1 MNELRLGLLLALCAP
16 PAFAADWLL
25 IWSGPDEVLMIDRS
39 SVRREADRAQAWTMR
54 TFDGRI
60 DNGGMPHQSSRS
72 HMVADCRAGRLGV
85 DERTFLAGANAT
97 GAVVREDKPER
108 VQMAEPA
115 TAAEK
120 MVFAMLCAG

>member
-1 MNELRLGLLLALCAP
+1 LNQLRLGLLLVLCTP

-39 SVRREADRAQAWTMR
+39 SVRREADRAQAWTMK
-54 TFDGRI
+54 TFDRRI
-60 DNGGMPHQSSRS
+60 DNEGISHQSSRS
-72 HMVADCRAGRLGV
+72 HMVADCRAGRLGF
-85 DERTFLAGANAT
+85 DERIFLAGTNAT
-97 GAVVREDKPER
+97 GAVVRAEKPER

>member
-1 MNELRLGLLLALCAP
+1 MIELRLALLLALCAP

-25 IWSGPDEVLMIDRS
+25 IWSGRDEVLMIDRS
-39 SVRREADRAQAWTMR
+39 SVRREADRAQAWTMK
-54 TFDGRI
+54 TFDRKV

-72 HMVADCRAGRLGV
+72 HMVADCRAGRLGF
-85 DERTFLAGANAT
+85 DERIFLAGANAT
-97 GAVVREDKPER
+97 GGVVRAEKPER